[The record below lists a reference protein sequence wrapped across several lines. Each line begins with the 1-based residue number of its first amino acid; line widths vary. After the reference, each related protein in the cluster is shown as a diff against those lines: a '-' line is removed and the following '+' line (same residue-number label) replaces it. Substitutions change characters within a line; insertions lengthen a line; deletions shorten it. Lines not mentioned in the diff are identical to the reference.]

1 MADRITRDHR
11 SWNMSRIRS
20 KNTSSEIVVR
30 SILHR
35 MGYRFRLHSKDLPGT
50 PDLVLPKYK
59 TVIFVNGCFWHRHL
73 NCKYAYI
80 PKTREEFWAAKFQDN
95 VTRDEEVKKQLSNL
109 GWKAITIWECETK
122 DKERLKE
129 LINLKLRKVIVPAM
143 LELMKS

>member
-1 MADRITRDHR
+1 VADRITRDHR